1 MIAQARAALTTV
13 LENGGLRAMEYV
25 PERITPPMAVIQ
37 PSGDWVAS
45 GDTFAAF
52 RVGFDVTLIVQTAS
66 NQVVASQLDDLVD
79 ETLAAITAA
88 TGFYASAVS
97 SPTLWSTFLDASL
110 GGAVDLYIEG
120 ELIQS
125 TESTSLWSYLYA
137 NPGKELNFRYSPWGT
152 GTGATNPNTADK
164 PGYTGTIRLP
174 RIMAPGLGGAASVD
188 GTFASDTIRMDIIGT
203 LTVDTTATTW
213 ARA

>member
-1 MIAQARAALTTV
+1 VALPTTSSTRIKANNV
-13 LENGGLRAMEYV
+13 LFQLNTVSTTWKDFSWDFISLK
-25 PERITPPMAVIQ
+25 
-37 PSGDWVAS
+37 VAS
-45 GDTFAAF
+45 ED
-52 RVGFDVTLIVQTAS
+52 AS
-66 NQVVASQLDDLVD
+66 NDQ
-79 ETLAAITAA
+79 T
-88 TGFYASAVS
+88 
-97 SPTLWSTFLDASL
+97 TFLDASL